1 MRASFQ
7 VALLVV
13 LTASSITK
21 ARADGLVPCD
31 GRGASFA
38 KDLSEDSKGADRGE
52 VVLSYLY
59 DPSLWVGWG
68 LQIARFNNRYLL
80 RSLQYRRD
88 LHGGTVELRPH
99 VFGQNPVQPD
109 PLVRTVS
116 VSSTLVDK
124 LREAVIAEIAQ
135 ADQANARVGLDG
147 EGYFFNT
154 EGRCAYTWSP
164 DAGSR
169 PLRLASILDDLYT
182 QSRLPTRLLQ
192 RFWEYRL
199 IARLDNY
206 TGSDTMSS
214 QEYLF
219 FTAAGVGV
227 VVVAGLP
234 LLIAWIATWIPRRPL
249 RKFRFVLVSGAL
261 SYGFTCFLGVLLLP
275 LVLLGSGIAAQLDVD
290 GHSDWAIALDVMV
303 KYSAYVL
310 LNALAVFAVAVP
322 IYLRRKGWS
331 GSTEEKAL

>member
-1 MRASFQ
+1 MKIKRI
-7 VALLVV
+7 ALIIV
-13 LTASSITK
+13 LAACAVTSAN
-21 ARADGLVPCD
+21 ADGLVPCD
-31 GRGASFA
+31 GRGAGFA
-38 KDLSEDSKGADRGE
+38 KDLSEDSKDAGKGE
-52 VVLSYLY
+52 VVLSYSY
-59 DPSLWVGWG
+59 DPALRVGWG
-68 LQIARFNNRYLL
+68 LQIVRIDNRYLL

-124 LREAVIAEIAQ
+124 LRDAVSADFAQ
-135 ADQANARVGLDG
+135 ADQSNARSGFDG
-147 EGYFFNT
+147 DTYYFDT
-154 EGRCAYTWSP
+154 EGRCAYAWSP
-164 DAGSR
+164 DLGSR

-192 RFWEYRL
+192 RFWEYRV
-199 IARLDNY
+199 IARLNNY

-275 LVLLGSGIAAQLDVD
+275 FVLLGSGIAAQLDVD
-290 GHSDWAIALDVMV
+290 GHSDWAIALDVIV

-310 LNALAVFAVAVP
+310 LNAVLVFGIAVP
-322 IYLRRKGWS
+322 IYLRRNWWS
-331 GSTEEKAL
+331 RLIEPEVR